1 LVEQFHVFLQYY
13 YLNFHKKFLFFENL
27 DILSMDE
34 LDHDDIQ
41 DDNNQHN
48 LPKNHIFNKKNKNK
62 ISLLEMVHVVLEF
75 QLK

>member
-1 LVEQFHVFLQYY
+1 
-13 YLNFHKKFLFFENL
+13 
-27 DILSMDE
+27 MDE